1 MKTKNHYL
9 NRMWFFFVKSKL
21 QKLNQ
26 SLHLENLLKSEI
38 IENNSEQI
46 VFGVS
51 NQASIN
57 YIQKNKLADAFL
69 QKIQSKIKQISFV
82 VTPFEKTEN
91 KTNLISENNTNLIEN
106 KTTNKIILNIDKS
119 IVVGDFNRKI
129 IEIIERMLNGES
141 FWSPLFI
148 YSHSGLGKTS
158 ILNLVKNVLP
168 KNDVWYTSGF
178 EFVSEVFEKLTLSG
192 FEIEKWKKEINKYKV
207 YLFDD
212 IHLLSNKTKTNE
224 ILFQII
230 DYALKRNKIVIF
242 TAEIH
247 PEDFV
252 GFEKRLKSRFQ
263 KGLLLEI
270 KKPNLLVS
278 AKIVRQKIR
287 FFCPKM
293 QMKEDVINII
303 AQNYANDIRKLE
315 GIIKRLSFQWEFDG
329 LNNTQIDIKSI
340 KQIFGKRKWND
351 QSNKITINQIFNIVA
366 NYYNVSRK
374 DLTSL
379 SRKQQIVKIRYIAM
393 YLMRNLTLSTCLKIA
408 KLFHLKNHA
417 SVLTAVKI
425 IKRRKSQEK
434 SVAKDIEIIIKKC
447 KKPINNH

>member
-1 MKTKNHYL
+1 
-9 NRMWFFFVKSKL
+9 
-21 QKLNQ
+21 
-26 SLHLENLLKSEI
+26 
-38 IENNSEQI
+38 
-46 VFGVS
+46 
-51 NQASIN
+51 
-57 YIQKNKLADAFL
+57 
-69 QKIQSKIKQISFV
+69 
-82 VTPFEKTEN
+82 
-91 KTNLISENNTNLIEN
+91 
-106 KTTNKIILNIDKS
+106 
-119 IVVGDFNRKI
+119 
-129 IEIIERMLNGES
+129 MLNGES

-329 LNNTQIDIKSI
+329 LNNTQIDIESI

-434 SVAKDIEIIIKKC
+434 SIAKDIEIIIKKC